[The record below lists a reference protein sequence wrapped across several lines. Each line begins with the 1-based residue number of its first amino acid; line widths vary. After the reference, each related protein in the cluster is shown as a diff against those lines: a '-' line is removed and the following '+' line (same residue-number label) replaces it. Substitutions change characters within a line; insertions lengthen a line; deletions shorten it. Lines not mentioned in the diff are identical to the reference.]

1 MKDEGLSRR
10 YQYKHIA
17 TSTIVILTALLIL
30 NIGAVFAASE
40 GEHDDEHAAPKGWV
54 ATDTFRVMNFAV
66 LAIVLFFL
74 LKKPVSQAL
83 GARIKGIKDQLEEL
97 EEKKKTAQKQL
108 AEYNQKLSTLDGE
121 AEKIIQEYIKQGEE
135 AQKRIIKEAE
145 ETATKLEEQAKKH
158 IEHEFKQARDQ
169 LQEEVMQRALAEA
182 EEIIKRKI
190 TAEDQERLVDE
201 YLKKV
206 VA

>member
-1 MKDEGLSRR
+1 MKYSGLNRR
-10 YQYKHIA
+10 CQYKHIV
-17 TSTIVILTALLIL
+17 TITIVILATLLIL
-30 NIGAVFAASE
+30 NVGAVFAASE
-40 GEHDDEHAAPKGWV
+40 EGHGDEHAAPKGWV

-66 LAIVLFFL
+66 LAIALFFL

-97 EEKKKTAQKQL
+97 EEKKKTAEKQL

-201 YLKKV
+201 YLQKV

>member
-1 MKDEGLSRR
+1 MNDANRR
-10 YQYKHIA
+10 CRHKKFVTTILVIA
-17 TSTIVILTALLIL
+17 TALLIFNSGL
-30 NIGAVFAASE
+30 VFASSE
-40 GEHDDEHAAPKGWV
+40 GGHGDEHAAPKGWI
-54 ATDTFRVMNFAV
+54 ATDTYRVLNFAV
-66 LAIVLFFL
+66 LAIALFFL

-83 GARIKGIKDQLEEL
+83 GARIKGIKGQLEEL
-97 EEKKKTAQKQL
+97 EEKKKTAEKQL

-121 AEKIIQEYIKQGEE
+121 AERILQEYIKQGEE

-182 EEIIKRKI
+182 EEKIKRKI

-201 YLKKV
+201 YLQKV

>member
-1 MKDEGLSRR
+1 MS
-10 YQYKHIA
+10 
-17 TSTIVILTALLIL
+17 
-30 NIGAVFAASE
+30 AVFAAS
-40 GEHDDEHAAPKGWV
+40 GGGHGDEHTAPKGWV
-54 ATDTFRVMNFAV
+54 ATDTYRVLNFAV
-66 LAIVLFFL
+66 LAIALFFV

-97 EEKKKTAQKQL
+97 EEKKKTAEKQL
-108 AEYNQKLSTLDGE
+108 AEYNQKLSTLGGE

-145 ETATKLEEQAKKH
+145 ETATKLEEQDKRH

-190 TAEDQERLVDE
+190 TSEDQERLVDE
-201 YLKKV
+201 YLQKV